1 MRQAVLLAALLV
13 CLDLHAVDLGPP
25 IDVYGPYVTDVV
37 GRGGPPL
44 AATTAGGQR
53 FIAWSEASSGADH
66 LYLAARNGARVE
78 VTRPGDL
85 PGIIASTALASD
97 GTSILAAWVVAGT
110 QTNVALARRFRLDLQ
125 PIDSQ
130 AMYLSSQDDRW
141 PLAAGTNGSEYLV
154 TWGTSLVWIDSR
166 GALDA
171 DSVRENFAVTTHATA
186 AAAKSVNALALVYQT
201 YPPECTTIFWYYEC
215 HDVPPDLRV
224 QIVDRRHVAR
234 DVTGFNGRRSALRS
248 TIAAAA
254 AEDRFLAVWKAGNLQ
269 TMLVSADGVASPPR
283 MVAGLTAPTHG
294 GPIAIAGNTDEWI
307 VAWEELPATSIAR
320 SLRIL
325 PLGADGALTNPDAMI
340 TIDGGAT
347 PILERAGDGAYSL
360 TYAAATGSGW
370 TIRTRLLTTK
380 TPGRRRAT

>member
-44 AATTAGGQR
+44 AATTVGGQR

-66 LYLAARNGARVE
+66 LYLAARNGTRVE

-186 AAAKSVNALALVYQT
+186 
-201 YPPECTTIFWYYEC
+201 
-215 HDVPPDLRV
+215 
-224 QIVDRRHVAR
+224 
-234 DVTGFNGRRSALRS
+234 
-248 TIAAAA
+248 
-254 AEDRFLAVWKAGNLQ
+254 
-269 TMLVSADGVASPPR
+269 
-283 MVAGLTAPTHG
+283 
-294 GPIAIAGNTDEWI
+294 
-307 VAWEELPATSIAR
+307 
-320 SLRIL
+320 
-325 PLGADGALTNPDAMI
+325 
-340 TIDGGAT
+340 
-347 PILERAGDGAYSL
+347 
-360 TYAAATGSGW
+360 
-370 TIRTRLLTTK
+370 
-380 TPGRRRAT
+380 